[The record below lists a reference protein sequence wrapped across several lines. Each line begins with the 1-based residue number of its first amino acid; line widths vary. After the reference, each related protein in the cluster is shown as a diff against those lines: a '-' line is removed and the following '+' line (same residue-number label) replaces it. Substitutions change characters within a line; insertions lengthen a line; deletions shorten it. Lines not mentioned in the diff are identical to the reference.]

1 MPPATEPAAA
11 AFGIARP
18 RRRRAA
24 ISLTPLIDVVF
35 ILLVFFML
43 ASSFL
48 DWRALDLGPPPVRS
62 GAAGAVEGSLLVELR
77 APQQGVGE
85 QGVEIRLAGERLTP
99 EALEARLRS
108 RLERA
113 PEQRVLL
120 RAGRGVPLQETVRL
134 LDRLDG
140 LGLQDLALLPP
151 PG

>member
-1 MPPATEPAAA
+1 MPPATDTASL
-11 AFGIARP
+11 GIARP
-18 RRRRAA
+18 RRRRAV

-48 DWRALDLGPPPVRS
+48 DWRAIDLGTPLRT
-62 GAAGAVEGSLLVELR
+62 GAAGTMEGALLVELR
-77 APQQGVGE
+77 AAEGS
-85 QGVEIRLAGERLTP
+85 VEIRLAGERLTP

-108 RLERA
+108 RLERT

-120 RAGRGVPLQETVRL
+120 RAGRGVALQETVRL

-140 LGLQDLALLPP
+140 LGLHDLALLPP

>member
-11 AFGIARP
+11 GFGIARP

-35 ILLVFFML
+35 ILLIFFML

-48 DWRALDLGPPPVRS
+48 DWRALDLGTPVRS
-62 GAAGAVEGSLLVELR
+62 GSAGAVEGSLLVELR
-77 APQQGVGE
+77 AGE

-108 RLERA
+108 RLEQA

-151 PG
+151 PA

>member
-1 MPPATEPAAA
+1 MPPATESAAIEQNPADL
-11 AFGIARP
+11 GIAR
-18 RRRRAA
+18 RTRRRAV

-48 DWRALDLGPPPVRS
+48 DWRAIDLGTPLRTGS
-62 GAAGAVEGSLLVELR
+62 AGAVEGALLVELR
-77 APQQGVGE
+77 AGE

-120 RAGRGVPLQETVRL
+120 RAGRGVALQETVHL
-134 LDRLDG
+134 LDRLEG
-140 LGLQDLALLPP
+140 LELHDLALLPP
-151 PG
+151 PA

>member
-1 MPPATEPAAA
+1 MPPAIDSAAA

-48 DWRALDLGPPPVRS
+48 DWRAIDLGTPVRT
-62 GAAGAVEGSLLVELR
+62 GAAGAVEGALLVELR
-77 APQQGVGE
+77 AADR
-85 QGVEIRLAGERLTP
+85 GVELRLAGERLTP
-99 EALEARLRS
+99 AALEARLRA
-108 RLERA
+108 RLERV

-120 RAGRGVPLQETVRL
+120 RAGHGVPLQETVRL
-134 LDRLDG
+134 LDRLEG